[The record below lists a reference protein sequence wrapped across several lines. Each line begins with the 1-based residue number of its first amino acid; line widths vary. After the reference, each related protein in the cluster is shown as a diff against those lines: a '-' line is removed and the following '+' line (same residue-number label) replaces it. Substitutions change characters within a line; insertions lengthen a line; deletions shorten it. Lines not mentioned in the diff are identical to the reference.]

1 MDGTT
6 IILFSAITLSVLT
19 FISQLMLCFKSKS
32 TLVKFI
38 PMSVLL
44 LLASSSAICGG
55 TTDGWDAVGWVMLT
69 FLIMFWLLICGA
81 GWLIW
86 LIVQFVQ
93 IKNT

>member
-1 MDGTT
+1 MSGST
-6 IILFSAITLSVLT
+6 IILISTIILGVLI

-38 PMSVLL
+38 PMAVLL

-55 TTDGWDAVGWVMLT
+55 AADGWDAVGWVILT

-93 IKNT
+93 IKKT